1 VAYLTPDLLGFVFEE
16 DVMLLRFLLSLTVLV
31 GLSFSAA
38 AQTAAPAQAPAPA
51 AAPAP
56 ANPANT
62 AQPTASDGSGGPADP
77 SKDSQSMADDFYRYG
92 LSIRGDNIR
101 VELRVNDISVLFKIL
116 RGGEEL
122 DHTFNEWMKKGD
134 NFVEL
139 RVDRFNEKQPY
150 KVKFD
155 FYFQSPTQITN
166 DTRRS
171 LFASPEE
178 MLLPWRQNLKI
189 KVKTMPMLRLW
200 QTEDFKLDDENKQF
214 LLDAVNLLRSD
225 MLIAM
230 TEANNN
236 YLATYEKPIRDQIN
250 LAYGRLPESD
260 KEIMASRKA
269 IADSFAA
276 LINEKPKISEP
287 LTPEGLN
294 FEPVADRK
302 MVRVSRKDGF
312 PLISASI
319 GTLQYT
325 IDRPI
330 YGLIGGVWERLR

>member
-1 VAYLTPDLLGFVFEE
+1 MLYRLLLSL
-16 DVMLLRFLLSLTVLV
+16 VMLLPLQAL
-31 GLSFSAA
+31 
-38 AQTAAPAQAPAPA
+38 AQTAPA
-51 AAPAP
+51 AAPASATATAP
-56 ANPANT
+56 AAP
-62 AQPTASDGSGGPADP
+62 AQPTPGDGTGVPLDPA
-77 SKDSQSMADDFYRYG
+77 KESQSMADDFYRYG
-92 LSIRGDNIR
+92 LSIKGDNIR

-116 RGGEEL
+116 RNGEEL
-122 DHTFNEWMKKGD
+122 DHTFNEWLRKGD

-189 KVKTMPMLRLW
+189 RVKTMPMLRLW

-225 MLIAM
+225 MLIAL

-260 KEIMASRKA
+260 KEIMASRKS
-269 IADSFAA
+269 IAEAFAA
-276 LINEKPKISEP
+276 LVNEKPKVSEP
-287 LTPEGLN
+287 LTMEILS
-294 FEPVADRK
+294 FDQVADRK

-312 PLISASI
+312 PLITGSVGKLSYI
-319 GTLQYT
+319 V
-325 IDRPI
+325 DRPI